1 MARAAPLRILIV
13 NKYFPPDTANT
24 AQLLGELSGDLAV
37 ESQVEVIVGRPSY
50 DPGQREP
57 PPAGVLVRTV
67 PSSALGRGSIARRVL
82 DYLSFLA
89 MALGA
94 ACLARKPD
102 VVVSMSDPPA
112 VGLVGA
118 LAAARHRCAFV
129 QICHDVHPD
138 ITIAL
143 GKVREG
149 RLTRMWRAINRRVQR
164 RAARIVVVGRD
175 MEEKLIAEGVSPER
189 LRFIPTWASA
199 QKNDPQDL
207 TAVRSK
213 YGWDGRFVVMHAG
226 NMGLSQNIGMY
237 AQVARALQDLEDLL
251 IVFLGDGPAKESL
264 LSEAATGELANLQF
278 LPRVS
283 KPEAQRLMAAADIH
297 VVSLVPG
304 LWGCAAPSKTYG
316 IMAAGRPFIASV
328 DAESEPAR
336 VVHEF
341 GCGFVTPAGS
351 APDLAEAI
359 RTARQAPLTE
369 MGHRAQMGF
378 EERYQ
383 RSTATAAIA
392 AVLREAAVE
401 AKAMRVGNFVPG

>member
-1 MARAAPLRILIV
+1 MTP
-13 NKYFPPDTANT
+13 
-24 AQLLGELSGDLAV
+24 
-37 ESQVEVIVGRPSY
+37 GR
-50 DPGQREP
+50 REP
-57 PPAGVLVRTV
+57 TPAGVVVRTV
-67 PSSALGRGSIARRVL
+67 PSSALGRGSVARRVV
-82 DYLSFLA
+82 DYLSFLV

-94 ACLARKPD
+94 ACLARRPD
-102 VVVSMSDPPA
+102 VVVSMSDPPP

-149 RLTRMWRAINRRVQR
+149 RLTRIWRSINRRVQR
-164 RAARIVVVGRD
+164 RAVRIVVVGRD
-175 MEEKLIAEGVSPER
+175 MEEKLAAEGVAPRAPALHTDVGIGSGER
-189 LRFIPTWASA
+189 PARPRRCEV
-199 QKNDPQDL
+199 Q
-207 TAVRSK
+207 
-213 YGWDGRFVVMHAG
+213 YGWDGKFVVMHAG
-226 NMGLSQNIGMY
+226 NMGLSQNLGIY
-237 AQVARALQDLEDLL
+237 AQVARALRDLEDLV
-251 IVFLGDGPAKESL
+251 IVFLGDGPAKEGL
-264 LSEAATGELANLQF
+264 LREAATGELTNLQF

-341 GCGFVTPAGS
+341 DCGFVVPAGS
-351 APDLAEAI
+351 ARDLAEVI
-359 RTARQAPLTE
+359 RTARQAPLAE

-378 EERYQ
+378 EARYQ
-383 RSTATAAIA
+383 RSTATGAIA
-392 AVLREAAVE
+392 AVLREAVE
-401 AKAMRVGNFVPG
+401 AKR